1 MPIGGMM
8 MSSTNEV
15 TILPNAAPIT
25 IPTAK
30 SITFPLE
37 INSLKSDVNDIMF
50 EFCGILF
57 LLDKKDKF
65 ILKVI
70 DNGKGF
76 DGTIKGSGNGWKN
89 MHKRTDY
96 LNGKLTIDSEPGK
109 GTKIIVSI
117 PYPFKIPSSWDL
129 KEQDH

>member
-1 MPIGGMM
+1 MI
-8 MSSTNEV
+8 V
-15 TILPNAAPIT
+15 
-25 IPTAK
+25 AK
-30 SITFPLE
+30 
-37 INSLKSDVNDIMF
+37 N
-50 EFCGILF
+50 
-57 LLDKKDKF
+57 KF

-117 PYPFKIPSSWDL
+117 PYPL
-129 KEQDH
+129 KYQVHGI

>member
-1 MPIGGMM
+1 LYLIFKEALNNAVKY
-8 MSSTNEV
+8 SQCTQIDL
-15 TILPNAAPIT
+15 ILNL
-25 IPTAK
+25 K
-30 SITFPLE
+30 NRFLKLE
-37 INSLKSDVNDIMF
+37 LS
-50 EFCGILF
+50 
-57 LLDKKDKF
+57 
-65 ILKVI
+65 